1 MQTQGMII
9 VDGSAG
15 EGGGQVLRTALAL
28 SVLSGRA
35 VTINNIR
42 AGRRKPGLR
51 PQHLTAVV
59 AASTICGADVEGAV
73 LKSQTLLFVPGG
85 PARPG
90 AYEFDI
96 AEIAGQGSA
105 GSVGLVLQT
114 ILLPLAMCEGESHLI
129 LRGGT
134 HVPWAPSVDYL
145 VEVSSPSLARMG
157 VSAGIELNQWGFYPV
172 GGGQMQVHI
181 QGRAGVP
188 LEPIDLTNRGSLKRA
203 WGRGV
208 VANLPAH
215 IPQRMA
221 NRARNLLAS
230 SGIKAELRALRVRT
244 AGPGAGIF
252 LFVEYEGGLAGFTAY
267 GRKGL
272 PSDQVA
278 QMACEPLLTH
288 HETGAPVDPHLAD
301 QMVLPM
307 ALAGGTSRIDTS
319 CITEHLLTN
328 LEVVRAFLPIE
339 ATVGGAVGQ
348 PGRVTISRDE
358 ND

>member
-1 MQTQGMII
+1 MHKQGMTI

-28 SVLSGRA
+28 SILSGQA
-35 VTINNIR
+35 VTIHNIR

-51 PQHLTAVV
+51 PQHLTAVL
-59 AASTICGADVEGAV
+59 AASTICGAEVEGAT
-73 LKSQTLLFVPGG
+73 LESQTLLFVPGG
-85 PARPG
+85 PPRPG
-90 AYEFDI
+90 AYEFDV
-96 AEIAGQGSA
+96 AEIAGRGSA
-105 GSVGLVLQT
+105 GAVGLVLQT
-114 ILLPLAMCEGESHLI
+114 ILLPLAMCEGESHLT

-134 HVPWAPSVDYL
+134 HVPWAPSVDY
-145 VEVSSPSLARMG
+145 VTEVFGPSLARMG
-157 VSAGIELNQWGFYPV
+157 VSTKIELNQWGFYPV

-181 QGRAGVP
+181 QGRAGAP

-208 VANLPAH
+208 VANLPSH

-221 NRARNLLAS
+221 NRARNLLEA
-230 SGIKAELRALRVRT
+230 SGIKADLRALRVKA

-252 LFVEYEGGLAGFTAY
+252 LFVEYEGCLAGFTAY

-278 QMACEPLLTH
+278 QMACEPLLAH

-301 QMVLPM
+301 QLVLPM
-307 ALAGGTSRIDTS
+307 TLANGTSRITTS

-328 LEVVRAFLPIE
+328 LEVMRTFLPIE
-339 ATVGGAVGQ
+339 ATVGGTVGQ
-348 PGRVTISRDE
+348 PGMVTISRGT

>member
-1 MQTQGMII
+1 
-9 VDGSAG
+9 
-15 EGGGQVLRTALAL
+15 VL
-28 SVLSGRA
+28 
-35 VTINNIR
+35 
-42 AGRRKPGLR
+42 
-51 PQHLTAVV
+51 
-59 AASTICGADVEGAV
+59 AAAAICGAEVEGAD
-73 LKSQTLLFVPGG
+73 LESQTLLFAPAG
-85 PARPG
+85 PSRSG
-90 AYEFDI
+90 EYEFDI
-96 AEIAGQGSA
+96 AEVAGQGSA

-114 ILLPLAMCEGESHLI
+114 ILLPLVMCEGESRLT

-145 VEVSSPSLARMG
+145 AEVFCPSLARMG
-157 VSAGIELNQWGFYPV
+157 ITTEVELTQWGFYPV

-181 QGRAGVP
+181 QGRATAP
-188 LEPIDLTNRGSLKRA
+188 LEPIDLTNRGGLKRA

-208 VANLPAH
+208 VANLPSH

-221 NRARNLLAS
+221 NRARNLLMTA
-230 SGIKAELRALRVRT
+230 GIKAELRALRVRA

-278 QMACEPLLTH
+278 QMACEPLLAH
-288 HETGAPVDPHLAD
+288 HETGAAVDPYLAD
-301 QMVLPM
+301 QLVLPM
-307 ALAGGTSRIDTS
+307 VLAAGTSRITTS
-319 CITEHLLTN
+319 RVTEHLLTN

-339 ATVGGAVGQ
+339 ATVGGAVGK
-348 PGRVTISRDE
+348 PGMVIISRGG